1 MQKWEF
7 EFKVRKAMQ
16 YFSLKE
22 LRELMD
28 QFPNLGHL
36 KKAFEIKKSLLEK
49 GVKNASKK

>member
-7 EFKVRKAMQ
+7 EFKVHKAMQ

-22 LRELMD
+22 LRELID

-36 KKAFEIKKSLLEK
+36 KKAFEIKKLLLEEK
-49 GVKNASKK
+49 VKNASK